1 MIVFDAEGG
10 DNDIDR
16 FANCDA
22 LLSEG
27 AKVVS
32 TFDGDVG
39 CEEIEDGEIGEE
51 MFGPVVVR
59 VLAKPLEDFGE
70 DKVADRDR
78 LGGEELVKEIGLWG
92 RFSVK
97 VVNPNAGINNNHG
110 LTIIPYPFS
119 CDRGR
124 RPTRV
129 YPVAPGGSVG
139 FSFGS
144 AGSGPVRQLLVVL

>member
-1 MIVFDAEGG
+1 MIVFDSKGS

-16 FANCDA
+16 FANCNA

-32 TFDGDVG
+32 TFDGEVG
-39 CEEIEDGEIGEE
+39 FEEIEDGEIGEE

-129 YPVAPGGSVG
+129 YPVAHVGSLG

>member
-1 MIVFDAEGG
+1 VIVFDAEGG

-16 FANCDA
+16 FANCNA

-39 CEEIEDGEIGEE
+39 FEEIEDGEIGEE

-70 DKVADRDR
+70 DQVADRGWVVR
-78 LGGEELVKEIGLWG
+78 SWSRRSVWG
-92 RFSVK
+92 VDCPLK
-97 VVNPNAGINNNHG
+97 
-110 LTIIPYPFS
+110 
-119 CDRGR
+119 
-124 RPTRV
+124 
-129 YPVAPGGSVG
+129 
-139 FSFGS
+139 
-144 AGSGPVRQLLVVL
+144 

>member
-1 MIVFDAEGG
+1 VIVFDAEGG

-32 TFDGDVG
+32 TFDGEVG
-39 CEEIEDGEIGEE
+39 FEEIEDGEIGEE
-51 MFGPVVVR
+51 MLGGVVVG

-78 LGGEELVKEIGLWG
+78 LGGEELVKEIGLW
-92 RFSVK
+92 RRLSVK
-97 VVNPNAGINNNHG
+97 VVNPDAGINNNHG
-110 LTIIPYPFS
+110 LTIVPYRFS

-124 RPTRV
+124 RPRRV
-129 YPVAPGGSVG
+129 YPLAHVGSLG

-144 AGSGPVRQLLVVL
+144 AGSGPIR

>member
-32 TFDGDVG
+32 TFDGEVG
-39 CEEIEDGEIGEE
+39 FEEIEDGEIGEE
-51 MFGPVVVR
+51 MLGGVVVG

-70 DKVADRDR
+70 DKVADRDP
-78 LGGEELVKEIGLWG
+78 LGVRSWS
-92 RFSVK
+92 RRSVCGVDCPLK
-97 VVNPNAGINNNHG
+97 
-110 LTIIPYPFS
+110 
-119 CDRGR
+119 
-124 RPTRV
+124 
-129 YPVAPGGSVG
+129 
-139 FSFGS
+139 
-144 AGSGPVRQLLVVL
+144 